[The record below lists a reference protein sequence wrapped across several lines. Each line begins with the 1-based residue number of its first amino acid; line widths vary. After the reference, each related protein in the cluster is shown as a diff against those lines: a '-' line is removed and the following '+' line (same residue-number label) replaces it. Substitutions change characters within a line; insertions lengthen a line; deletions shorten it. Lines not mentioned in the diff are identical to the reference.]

1 MKNLKK
7 LMERREEL
15 KQQLAALVDAA
26 DQEERAMTEEE
37 TRAFDAA
44 EKEIQDIDDT
54 LAREERA
61 RNIPTVQQ
69 PTEQH
74 EMTVEER
81 AAAEE
86 KAFAD
91 FIMNRAMENRAGE
104 IQLTQGNNGSIVPT
118 TIANRIIKAVRDMVP
133 FLQLADVVYTNGKL
147 SVPVYG
153 EDTTNYI
160 DADYVDEGTDLTDN
174 IGKFTTIDLTGF
186 VIGALALVSNKLK
199 DNTDINVVDFVI
211 NQVAE
216 AMAEKLEG
224 EFVNGTSGKITGIQS
239 AASGVTAA
247 AATAVTYDELV
258 SLKHS
263 LKQRFRGKASW
274 IMNPATYTAI
284 CKLKDNNGQPYFKED
299 EYKILGRPV
308 IESDSMPI
316 MAAGKKPIIFGD
328 LSGYTGCWKL
338 ENEPFYFVINDDFEW
353 IAINLYGE
361 QVGPGYVVDE
371 GGCIT
376 LYMDDD
382 TQLVTLYQT
391 AYGELSDADGS
402 TLTPMEYIML
412 LPTPEDELNQT
423 AAFPGGFTNVTVD
436 YPIQME
442 AHEHPNVSNALSF
455 NAVMEDGTDDYYSNI
470 MIAFQ
475 PISGFD
481 P

>member
-91 FIMNRAMENRAGE
+91 FIMNRALENRAGE

-153 EDTTNYI
+153 EDATNYI

-239 AASGVTAA
+239 VASGVTAA
-247 AATAVTYDELV
+247 TATAVTYDELV

-316 MAAGKKPIIFGD
+316 MAASKKPIIFGD
-328 LSGYTGCWKL
+328 LSGYTIKATKSV
-338 ENEPFYFVINDDFEW
+338 EV
-353 IAINLYGE
+353 
-361 QVGPGYVVDE
+361 QVLREKFATKNMIGVLAFCEYDAK
-371 GGCIT
+371 IT
-376 LYMDDD
+376 DSKK
-382 TQLVTLYQT
+382 V
-391 AYGELSDADGS
+391 SS
-402 TLTPMEYIML
+402 LTM
-412 LPTPEDELNQT
+412 
-423 AAFPGGFTNVTVD
+423 AA
-436 YPIQME
+436 
-442 AHEHPNVSNALSF
+442 S
-455 NAVMEDGTDDYYSNI
+455 
-470 MIAFQ
+470 
-475 PISGFD
+475 
-481 P
+481 

>member
-153 EDTTNYI
+153 EDATNYI
-160 DADYVDEGTDLTDN
+160 EADYVDEGTELTDN

-239 AASGVTAA
+239 AASGV
-247 AATAVTYDELV
+247 
-258 SLKHS
+258 
-263 LKQRFRGKASW
+263 
-274 IMNPATYTAI
+274 
-284 CKLKDNNGQPYFKED
+284 
-299 EYKILGRPV
+299 
-308 IESDSMPI
+308 
-316 MAAGKKPIIFGD
+316 AAGKKPIIFGD
-328 LSGYTGCWKL
+328 LSGYTIKATKSVEVQVLREKFATKNMIGVL
-338 ENEPFYFVINDDFEW
+338 AF
-353 IAINLYGE
+353 GE
-361 QVGPGYVVDE
+361 YDAK
-371 GGCIT
+371 IT
-376 LYMDDD
+376 DSKK
-382 TQLVTLYQT
+382 V
-391 AYGELSDADGS
+391 SS
-402 TLTPMEYIML
+402 LTM
-412 LPTPEDELNQT
+412 
-423 AAFPGGFTNVTVD
+423 AA
-436 YPIQME
+436 
-442 AHEHPNVSNALSF
+442 S
-455 NAVMEDGTDDYYSNI
+455 
-470 MIAFQ
+470 
-475 PISGFD
+475 
-481 P
+481 

>member
-153 EDTTNYI
+153 EDATNYI
-160 DADYVDEGTDLTDN
+160 EADYVDEGTELTDN

-328 LSGYTGCWKL
+328 LSGYTIK
-338 ENEPFYFVINDDFEW
+338 
-353 IAINLYGE
+353 AR
-361 QVGPGYVVDE
+361 
-371 GGCIT
+371 
-376 LYMDDD
+376 
-382 TQLVTLYQT
+382 
-391 AYGELSDADGS
+391 S
-402 TLTPMEYIML
+402 
-412 LPTPEDELNQT
+412 
-423 AAFPGGFTNVTVD
+423 
-436 YPIQME
+436 
-442 AHEHPNVSNALSF
+442 
-455 NAVMEDGTDDYYSNI
+455 
-470 MIAFQ
+470 
-475 PISGFD
+475 
-481 P
+481 